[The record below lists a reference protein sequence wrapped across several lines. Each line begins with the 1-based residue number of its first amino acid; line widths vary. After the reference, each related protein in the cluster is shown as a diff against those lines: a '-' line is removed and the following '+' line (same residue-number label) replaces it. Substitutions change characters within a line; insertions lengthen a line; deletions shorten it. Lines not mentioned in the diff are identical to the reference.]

1 MKSVYKTH
9 PLWKRGLAFFAA
21 FAMVLAMVMPSA
33 PVAKAAGTT
42 LAVAQYTSAS
52 GKVAEGSTAKNA
64 TYNGTWEAS
73 VPMGK
78 VMAAMESE
86 MQSLAQ
92 GFFGHY
98 FYPHGKDGANKIA
111 YIEYRVTFP
120 EGVTVDASK
129 IQMNNSTAMFNR
141 NAFSSSVSGQTV
153 TFKFPLQDQN
163 WKGIYALYQ
172 KDGGAQSEKTI
183 NFSIPY
189 TVNATSKEEAAK
201 AENMNITAQG
211 DFSTCPS
218 GSSWPKNM
226 NVTNTDQS
234 VRSLAPDFSKAPC
247 FANAPGGD
255 PNPPDPKPQDPNPQ
269 DPKPSETAISL
280 DADLLL
286 GENTGNMPIEKK
298 KDDVMSFVGTL
309 DVKSIKDKMDEI
321 KKLHASAESD
331 KIAISEL
338 KSEFTATLELPE
350 GLEFSG
356 NKEAVFTGGNGVFA
370 ITKQT
375 VEGKKASVTFAL
387 QKPEEIKNYTS
398 LDKKIK
404 SVDNKLK
411 VTFRDVK
418 FSESAKPNTDYEV
431 IGKVWG
437 SMEGT
442 ATYPDSTSATN
453 KKPAPKMMLKNA
465 MSLSAIE
472 ETKPKTLKFAFQW
485 NGKQSKDG
493 KSNQNA
499 DAIALTVKY
508 AGQNTDNVSATGDLD
523 GDLLIN
529 GDTQHTDV
537 YLTGMDTPFTMT
549 GLLNV
554 KPIKDELSKLKA
566 AHPQS
571 VADKD
576 IEVSKVAT
584 SFTATMTLPDELKFP
599 AGAATKATLDGANG
613 KFKIESAVV
622 SGQTITVTMVPTLD
636 LTKLTRPFEEI
647 SNTVEGVEDELKVNV
662 PGITVD
668 STKAKSNINYTI
680 HGTVKGDFSALATTK
695 SSGKTIQFNYT
706 WNGIQKK
713 GGEDSTDPTTKDIK
727 LTLKTADFSKSVAL
741 CGDILVNGNTEH
753 DAVYVAGQ
761 DATVPFTG
769 KLDVTPVKN
778 QLKTI
783 EAKLNPNNID
793 PKDIELTNYSSLFTA
808 TLTLPNEMDFVA
820 SPKVTLKNDNGK
832 YTITGWKINGKTI
845 TVNMTVN
852 ATVSTFKDLKD
863 AVEQMGDAL
872 EAEVNGAKF
881 NASALANTNYTVYGT
896 MNGELKA
903 KATHKTSGTSLTF
916 AFTWN
921 AKQCKDGADYLYL
934 NSDNI
939 SFSLKWV
946 KSTPPTPPTPPT
958 PNPPTPNPP
967 TPNPPT
973 PNPPTPNPPTP
984 NPPTPNPPTPNPPT
998 PNPPTPN
1005 PPTPN
1010 PPTPNPPTP
1019 VEPNKPKPV
1028 EPTPSKPSAKTP
1040 TAPKTGD
1047 IASMLLCGGAFL
1059 LSSFG
1064 YAASK
1069 VKRGKRKHDE

>member
-1 MKSVYKTH
+1 MKRALTNH
-9 PLWKRGLAFFAA
+9 PLWKRGLAFFTA
-21 FAMVLAMVMPSA
+21 FAMLFAMMMPTV
-33 PVAKAAGTT
+33 PVAKADGTT
-42 LAVAQYTSAS
+42 LAVAQYTKTS
-52 GKVAEGSTAKNA
+52 GEVAEDSTATNA
-64 TYNGTWEAS
+64 TYNGTWKAS

-78 VMAAMESE
+78 VMSAMESK

-92 GFFGHY
+92 GFFGRY
-98 FYPHGKDGANKIA
+98 PYPHGKDGVNKIA
-111 YIEYRVTFP
+111 YIEYNVTFP
-120 EGVTVDASK
+120 EGVQVDASK
-129 IQMNNSTAMFNR
+129 IQMTNSTAMFYR

-163 WKGIYALYQ
+163 WKGIYELYQ

-183 NFSIPY
+183 DFSIPY
-189 TVNATSKEEAAK
+189 TVKATSKEEAAK
-201 AENMNITAQG
+201 AENMNITAKG

-218 GSSWPKNM
+218 GSLWPNSM
-226 NVTNTDQS
+226 NVTKTDQS
-234 VRSLAPDFSKAPC
+234 VRSLAPDFSKAAC
-247 FANAPGGD
+247 FANAPGGNPD
-255 PNPPDPKPQDPNPQ
+255 PQTPDPKNPDPQTPDPQ

-286 GENTGNMPIEKK
+286 GEDTGNMPIAKK

-356 NKEAVFTGGNGVFA
+356 NKEAVFTGGQGVFA

-398 LDKKIK
+398 LDEKIK
-404 SVDNKLK
+404 SVDNTLK

-418 FSESAKPNTDYEV
+418 FSESAKPDTDYEV
-431 IGKVWG
+431 IGKVSG

-465 MSLSAIE
+465 MSLIAIE

-485 NGKQSKDG
+485 NGKQSENG

-499 DAIALTVKY
+499 GAIALTVKY
-508 AGQNTDNVSATGDLD
+508 AGQNTENVSATGNLD

-529 GDTQHTDV
+529 GDTQHDKV

-554 KPIKDELSKLKA
+554 KPIKDELSRLKTA
-566 AHPQS
+566 YSQS

-584 SFTATMTLPDELKFP
+584 SFTATMTLPNELKFP
-599 AGAATKATLDGANG
+599 ADAATKATLDGANG

-647 SNTVEGVEDELKVNV
+647 SDTVERVEDELKVNV

-668 STKAKSNINYTI
+668 STKAKSSTQYTI
-680 HGTVKGDFSALATTK
+680 HGTVKGDFSALATKK

-706 WNGIQKK
+706 WNGIQQT
-713 GGEDSTDPTTKDIK
+713 GGEDSTDPNTKDIK
-727 LTLKTADFSKSVAL
+727 LTLKTADFSQSVDL

-769 KLDVTPVKN
+769 KLDVKPVKD
-778 QLKTI
+778 QLKKI
-783 EAKLNPNNID
+783 EEQYNKAQIA
-793 PKDIELTNYSSLFTA
+793 PKDIILSDYSSLFTA

-832 YTITGWKINGKTI
+832 YKITDWKINGKTI

-872 EAEVNGAKF
+872 EVVVDGAKF
-881 NASALANTNYTVYGT
+881 NSQAKANTPYTVYGT
-896 MNGELKA
+896 MYGELKA
-903 KATHKTSGTSLTF
+903 KAMHVKSGNSLTF

-921 AKQCKDGADYLYL
+921 AKQCKDGADYLYR

-939 SFSLKWV
+939 SFSLKWK
-946 KSTPPTPPTPPT
+946 KSSPGTSPTLPT
-958 PNPPTPNPP
+958 
-967 TPNPPT
+967 
-973 PNPPTPNPPTP
+973 
-984 NPPTPNPPTPNPPT
+984 
-998 PNPPTPN
+998 
-1005 PPTPN
+1005 
-1010 PPTPNPPTP
+1010 
-1019 VEPNKPKPV
+1019 
-1028 EPTPSKPSAKTP
+1028 SKPSTKTP
-1040 TAPKTGD
+1040 KAPKTGD
-1047 IASMLLCGGAFL
+1047 VASVLLCGGAFL
-1059 LSSFG
+1059 VSSFG
-1064 YAASK
+1064 FAASL
-1069 VKRGKRKHDE
+1069 VKGGKRKDEEK

>member
-1 MKSVYKTH
+1 MKRALTNH
-9 PLWKRGLAFFAA
+9 PLWKRSLAFFTA
-21 FAMVLAMVMPSA
+21 FAMLFAMMMPTA
-33 PVAKAAGTT
+33 PVAKADGTT
-42 LAVAQYTSAS
+42 LAVAQYTKTS
-52 GKVAEGSTAKNA
+52 GEVAEDSTATNA
-64 TYNGTWEAS
+64 TYNGTWKAK

-78 VMAAMESE
+78 VLSALKDKMKSAADKN
-86 MQSLAQ
+86 A
-92 GFFGHY
+92 
-98 FYPHGKDGANKIA
+98 YPHGKDGKNTIA
-111 YIEYRVTFP
+111 YVEYTVTFP
-120 EGVTVDASK
+120 AEATIEASK
-129 IQMNNSTAMFNR
+129 IMTNNTTAMFDGS
-141 NAFSSSVSGQTV
+141 AFSHSISGQSV
-153 TFKFPLQDQN
+153 TFKFPLKDVN
-163 WKGIYALYQ
+163 WPTIYNYYNN
-172 KDGGAQSEKTI
+172 DGGANSDKTI
-183 NFSIPY
+183 TFSIPY
-189 TVNATSKEEAAK
+189 TVTAKSK
-201 AENMNITAQG
+201 AEAEKAEKAKITAQG
-211 DFSTCPS
+211 NFETHPS
-218 GSSWPKNM
+218 GSFYSWYKE
-226 NVTNTDQS
+226 VYNTDTS
-234 VRSLAPDFSKAPC
+234 TLPLAPDFSKAAC
-247 FANAPGGD
+247 FANAPGG
-255 PNPPDPKPQDPNPQ
+255 NPDPQTPDPQNPDPQTPDPQ

-286 GENTGNMPIEKK
+286 GEDTGNMPIAKK

-356 NKEAVFTGGNGVFA
+356 NKEAVFTGGKGVFA

-404 SVDNKLK
+404 SVDNTLK
-411 VTFRDVK
+411 VTFRDVR
-418 FSESAKPNTDYEV
+418 FSESAKPDTDYEV
-431 IGKVWG
+431 IGKVSG

-442 ATYPDSTSATN
+442 ATYPESTSATN

-465 MSLSAIE
+465 MSLIAIE

-485 NGKQSKDG
+485 NGKQSENG

-499 DAIALTVKY
+499 GAIALTVKY
-508 AGQNTDNVSATGDLD
+508 AGQNTENVSAIGNLD

-529 GDTQHTDV
+529 GDTQHDKG

-554 KPIKDELSKLKA
+554 KPIKDELSRLKTA
-566 AHPQS
+566 YSQS

-599 AGAATKATLDGANG
+599 ADAATKATLDGANG

-647 SNTVEGVEDELKVNV
+647 SDTVERVEDELKVNV

-668 STKAKSNINYTI
+668 STKAKSSTQYTI
-680 HGTVKGDFSALATTK
+680 HGTVKGDFSALATKK

-706 WNGIQKK
+706 WNGIQQK
-713 GGEDSTDPTTKDIK
+713 GGEDSTDPNTKDIK
-727 LTLKTADFSKSVAL
+727 LTLKTADFSQSVDL

-769 KLDVTPVKN
+769 KLDVKPVKD
-778 QLKTI
+778 QLKKI
-783 EAKLNPNNID
+783 EEQYNKAQIA
-793 PKDIELTNYSSLFTA
+793 PKDIILSDYSSLFTA

-832 YTITGWKINGKTI
+832 YKITDWKINGKTI

-872 EAEVNGAKF
+872 EVVVDGAKF
-881 NASALANTNYTVYGT
+881 NSQAKANTPYTVYGT
-896 MNGELKA
+896 MYGELKA
-903 KATHKTSGTSLTF
+903 KAMHVKSGNSLTF

-921 AKQCKDGADYLYL
+921 AKQCKDGADYLYR

-939 SFSLKWV
+939 SFSLKWK
-946 KSTPPTPPTPPT
+946 KSSPGTAPTLPT
-958 PNPPTPNPP
+958 PNPST
-967 TPNPPT
+967 
-973 PNPPTPNPPTP
+973 
-984 NPPTPNPPTPNPPT
+984 
-998 PNPPTPN
+998 
-1005 PPTPN
+1005 
-1010 PPTPNPPTP
+1010 
-1019 VEPNKPKPV
+1019 
-1028 EPTPSKPSAKTP
+1028 KTP
-1040 TAPKTGD
+1040 KAPKTGD
-1047 IASMLLCGGAFL
+1047 VASVLLCGGAFL
-1059 LSSFG
+1059 VSSFG
-1064 YAASK
+1064 FAASL
-1069 VKRGKRKHDE
+1069 VKGGKRKDEEK

>member
-1 MKSVYKTH
+1 MKRALTNH
-9 PLWKRGLAFFAA
+9 PLWKRSLAFFTA
-21 FAMVLAMVMPSA
+21 FAMLFAMIMPTA
-33 PVAKAAGTT
+33 PVSKADGTT
-42 LAVAQYTSAS
+42 LAVAQYTKTS
-52 GKVAEGSTAKNA
+52 GKVAEGSTATNA

-86 MQSLAQ
+86 MKSAAGQ
-92 GFFGHY
+92 GL
-98 FYPHGKDGANKIA
+98 YPHGKDGAHKIA
-111 YIEYRVTFP
+111 YVEYSVKFP
-120 EGVTVDASK
+120 QEAKIDASNITK
-129 IQMNNSTAMFNR
+129 SNTTTMFNTA
-141 NAFSSSVSGQTV
+141 AFKSEVSGQTV
-153 TFKFPLQDQN
+153 TFKFPLFDEN
-163 WKGIYALYQ
+163 WAGIYKRYNN
-172 KDGGAQSEKTI
+172 DGGASSNKTI
-183 NFSIPY
+183 DFSIPY
-189 TVNATSKEEAAK
+189 TVTAKSK
-201 AENMNITAQG
+201 AEADVAEKAKITASG
-211 DFSTCPS
+211 DFETHPS
-218 GSSWPKNM
+218 GRFYSFKKM
-226 NVTNTDQS
+226 VYNTDTS
-234 VRSLAPDFSKAPC
+234 TLPLAPDFSKAAC
-247 FANAPGGD
+247 FANAPGGNPD
-255 PNPPDPKPQDPNPQ
+255 PQTPDPKNPDPQTPDPQ

-286 GENTGNMPIEKK
+286 GEDTGNMPIAKK

-356 NKEAVFTGGNGVFA
+356 NKEAVFTGGQGVFA

-404 SVDNKLK
+404 SVDNTLK

-418 FSESAKPNTDYEV
+418 FSESAKPDTDYEV
-431 IGKVWG
+431 IGKVSG

-465 MSLSAIE
+465 MSLIAIE

-485 NGKQSKDG
+485 NGKQSENG

-499 DAIALTVKY
+499 GAIALTVKY
-508 AGQNTDNVSATGDLD
+508 AGQNTENVSATGNLD

-529 GDTQHTDV
+529 GDTQHDKV

-554 KPIKDELSKLKA
+554 KPIKDELSRLKTA
-566 AHPQS
+566 YSQS

-599 AGAATKATLDGANG
+599 ADAATKATLDGANG

-647 SNTVEGVEDELKVNV
+647 SDTVERVEDELKVNV

-668 STKAKSNINYTI
+668 STKAKSSTQYTI
-680 HGTVKGDFSALATTK
+680 HGTVKGDFSALATKK

-706 WNGIQKK
+706 WNGIQQK
-713 GGEDSTDPTTKDIK
+713 GGEDSTASNTKDIK
-727 LTLKTADFSKSVAL
+727 LTLKTADFSQSVDL

-769 KLDVTPVKN
+769 KLDVKPVKD
-778 QLKTI
+778 QLKKI
-783 EAKLNPNNID
+783 EEQYNKAQIA
-793 PKDIELTNYSSLFTA
+793 PKDIILSDYSSLFTA

-832 YTITGWKINGKTI
+832 YKITDWKINGKTI

-872 EAEVNGAKF
+872 KVVVDGAKF
-881 NASALANTNYTVYGT
+881 NSQAKANTPYTVYGT
-896 MNGELKA
+896 MYGELKA
-903 KATHKTSGTSLTF
+903 KAMHVKSGNSLTF

-921 AKQCKDGADYLYL
+921 AKQCKDGADYLYR

-939 SFSLKWV
+939 SFSLKWK
-946 KSTPPTPPTPPT
+946 KSSPGTAPTLPT
-958 PNPPTPNPP
+958 PNPST
-967 TPNPPT
+967 
-973 PNPPTPNPPTP
+973 
-984 NPPTPNPPTPNPPT
+984 
-998 PNPPTPN
+998 
-1005 PPTPN
+1005 
-1010 PPTPNPPTP
+1010 
-1019 VEPNKPKPV
+1019 
-1028 EPTPSKPSAKTP
+1028 KTP
-1040 TAPKTGD
+1040 KAPKTGD
-1047 IASMLLCGGAFL
+1047 VASVLLCGGAFL
-1059 LSSFG
+1059 VSSFG
-1064 YAASK
+1064 FAASL
-1069 VKRGKRKHDE
+1069 VKGGKRKDEEK

>member
-1 MKSVYKTH
+1 MKRALTNH
-9 PLWKRGLAFFAA
+9 PLWKRGLAFFTA
-21 FAMVLAMVMPSA
+21 FAMLFAMLMPTA

-42 LAVAQYTSAS
+42 LAVAQHTKTS
-52 GKVAEGSTAKNA
+52 GKVAEDSTAKNA

-73 VPMGK
+73 VPMGQ
-78 VMAAMESE
+78 VMSALEDEMKSAAEKS
-86 MQSLAQ
+86 A
-92 GFFGHY
+92 
-98 FYPHGKDGANKIA
+98 YPHGKDGKNTIA
-111 YIEYRVTFP
+111 YVEYTVTFP
-120 EGVTVDASK
+120 AEATIEASK
-129 IQMNNSTAMFNR
+129 IMTNNTTAMFDGS
-141 NAFSSSVSGQTV
+141 AFSHSISGQSV
-153 TFKFPLQDQN
+153 TFKFPLKDVN
-163 WKGIYALYQ
+163 WPTIYNYYNN
-172 KDGGAQSEKTI
+172 DGGANSDKTI
-183 NFSIPY
+183 TFSIPY
-189 TVNATSKEEAAK
+189 TVTAKSK
-201 AENMNITAQG
+201 AEAEKAEKAKITAQG
-211 DFSTCPS
+211 NFETHPS
-218 GSSWPKNM
+218 GRAYAFIKK
-226 NVTNTDQS
+226 VYNTDTS
-234 VRSLAPDFSKAPC
+234 SLSLAPDFSKAAC
-247 FANAPGGD
+247 FANAPGGN
-255 PNPPDPKPQDPNPQ
+255 PNPPDPKPQDPDPQ

-356 NKEAVFTGGNGVFA
+356 DKKAVFSGGNGVFE
-370 ITKQT
+370 IKEQK
-375 VEGKKASVTFAL
+375 VEGNKASVTFAL

-398 LDKKIK
+398 LDEKIK
-404 SVDNKLK
+404 SVDNTLK

-418 FSESAKPNTDYEV
+418 FSESAKPDTDYEV
-431 IGKVWG
+431 IGKVSG

-465 MSLSAIE
+465 MSLIAIE

-485 NGKQSKDG
+485 NGKQSENG

-566 AHPQS
+566 AYPQS

-599 AGAATKATLDGANG
+599 ADAATKATLDGANG

-647 SNTVEGVEDELKVNV
+647 SDTVEGVKDELKVNV

-668 STKAKSNINYTI
+668 STKAKSSTQYTI
-680 HGTVKGDFSALATTK
+680 HGTVKGDFSALATKK

-706 WNGIQKK
+706 WNGIQQK

-727 LTLKTADFSKSVAL
+727 LTLKTADFSQSVAL
-741 CGDILVNGNTEH
+741 CGDILVNDNTEH

-783 EAKLNPNNID
+783 EAKFNQNNID

-921 AKQCKDGADYLYL
+921 AKQCKDGADYLYP
-934 NSDNI
+934 NSENI

-946 KSTPPTPPTPPT
+946 KSTPPTPPT

-1010 PPTPNPPTP
+1010 LPTP

-1028 EPTPSKPSAKTP
+1028 EPTPSTKTP
-1040 TAPKTGD
+1040 KAPKTGD

-1069 VKRGKRKHDE
+1069 VKRGKRKHEE

>member
-1 MKSVYKTH
+1 MKRALTNH
-9 PLWKRGLAFFAA
+9 PLWKRGLAFFTA
-21 FAMVLAMVMPSA
+21 FAMLFAMMMPTA
-33 PVAKAAGTT
+33 PISRAAGGT
-42 LAVAQYTSAS
+42 LDVATYITNS
-52 GKVAEGSTAKNA
+52 GSVDKNSTADNA
-64 TYNGTWEAS
+64 TYNGTWKAS

-78 VMAAMESE
+78 VMAAMESD
-86 MQSLAQ
+86 MKSAAAS
-92 GFFGHY
+92 GY
-98 FYPHGKDGANKIA
+98 YPHGKDGAHKIA
-111 YIEYRVTFP
+111 YVEYSVKFP
-120 EGVTVDASK
+120 QEAKIDASK
-129 IQMNNSTAMFNR
+129 ITYSNTTTMFNTA
-141 NAFSSSVSGQTV
+141 AFKNEVNGQTV
-153 TFKFPLQDQN
+153 TFKFPLFDVN
-163 WKGIYALYQ
+163 WAGIYQRYNN
-172 KDGGAQSEKTI
+172 DGGASSTKTI
-183 NFSIPY
+183 DFSIPY
-189 TVNATSKEEAAK
+189 TVTAKSK
-201 AENMNITAQG
+201 AEADAAEKAKITASG
-211 DFSTCPS
+211 DFETH
-218 GSSWPKNM
+218 GSAKYYDWLK
-226 NVTNTDQS
+226 VVYNTDTS
-234 VRSLAPDFSKAPC
+234 TLPLATDFSNAPC
-247 FANAPGGD
+247 FLNAPGGNPD
-255 PNPPDPKPQDPNPQ
+255 PQTPDPKNPDPQTPDPQ

-356 NKEAVFTGGNGVFA
+356 DKKAVFTGGNGVFE
-370 ITKQT
+370 IKEQK
-375 VEGKKASVTFAL
+375 VEGNKASVTFAL
-387 QKPEEIKNYTS
+387 QKPEEIKNYKS
-398 LDKKIK
+398 LDEKIK
-404 SVDNKLK
+404 SVDNTLK
-411 VTFRDVK
+411 VTFHDVK
-418 FSESAKPNTDYEV
+418 FSESAKPDTDYEV
-431 IGKVWG
+431 IGKVSG

-485 NGKQSKDG
+485 NGKQSENG

-554 KPIKDELSKLKA
+554 KPIKVELSKLKTA
-566 AHPQS
+566 YSKS
-571 VADKD
+571 VEAKD
-576 IEVSKVAT
+576 IDVSNMKT
-584 SFTATMTLPDELKFP
+584 SFTATMTLPNELKFP
-599 AGAATKATLDGANG
+599 ADADKKATLDGANG

-636 LTKLTRPFEEI
+636 LTKSKRPFEEI
-647 SNTVEGVEDELKVNV
+647 SDTVEGVEDELKVNV
-662 PGITVD
+662 PGIMVD
-668 STKAKSNINYTI
+668 STKAKSSTQYTI
-680 HGTVKGDFSALATTK
+680 HGTVKGDFSALATKK

-706 WNGIQKK
+706 WNGIQQK

-727 LTLKTADFSKSVAL
+727 LTLKTADFSQSVAL

-783 EAKLNPNNID
+783 EAKFNQNNID

-832 YTITGWKINGKTI
+832 YKITDWKINGKTI

-863 AVEQMGDAL
+863 AVEQMGNAL

-921 AKQCKDGADYLYL
+921 AKQCKDGADYLYP
-934 NSDNI
+934 NSENI
-939 SFSLKWV
+939 SFSLKWK
-946 KSTPPTPPTPPT
+946 KSSPWTPPT
-958 PNPPTPNPP
+958 
-967 TPNPPT
+967 
-973 PNPPTPNPPTP
+973 PPTP

-1069 VKRGKRKHDE
+1069 VKRGKRKHEE

>member
-1 MKSVYKTH
+1 MKRTLTNH
-9 PLWKRGLAFFAA
+9 PLWKRGLAFFTA
-21 FAMVLAMVMPSA
+21 FAMLFAMMMPTA
-33 PVAKAAGTT
+33 PVSRADGAQ
-42 LAVAQYTSAS
+42 LAIELYTSVS
-52 GKVAEGSTAKNA
+52 GKVAEGSTATNA
-64 TYNGTWEAS
+64 TYKGTWKAS

-78 VMAAMESE
+78 VLSALENDIRTAA
-86 MQSLAQ
+86 
-92 GFFGHY
+92 GKGW
-98 FYPHGKDGANKIA
+98 YPHGKDGVERIA
-111 YIEYRVTFP
+111 YVEYTVTFP
-120 EGVTVDASK
+120 ENVAIDKENIV
-129 IQMNNSTAMFNR
+129 MNNTTTVFDTK
-141 NAFSSSVSGQTV
+141 AFSFSVSGQTV

-163 WKGIYALYQ
+163 WKGIYDLYVR
-172 KDGGAQSEKTI
+172 DGGANSTKTI
-183 NFSIPY
+183 DFSIPY
-189 TVNATSKEEAAK
+189 TVTAKSK
-201 AENMNITAQG
+201 AEAENAEKQNITAQG
-211 DFSTCPS
+211 NFETHGSGTLYAFTKKVYNTDTSSLPLATNFST
-218 GSSWPKNM
+218 
-226 NVTNTDQS
+226 
-234 VRSLAPDFSKAPC
+234 APC

-321 KKLHASAESD
+321 KGQHESAESD

-338 KSEFTATLELPE
+338 KSEFTATLELPG

-356 NKEAVFTGGNGVFA
+356 NKEAVFTGGNRVFD
-370 ITKQT
+370 IKEQK

-387 QKPEEIKNYTS
+387 QNPEEIKNYTS
-398 LDKKIK
+398 LDEKIK
-404 SVDNKLK
+404 SVDNTLK

-418 FSESAKPNTDYEV
+418 FSESAKPDTDYEV
-431 IGKVWG
+431 IGKVSG
-437 SMEGT
+437 TMEGT

-485 NGKQSKDG
+485 NGKQSENG

-566 AHPQS
+566 AYPQS

-599 AGAATKATLDGANG
+599 ADAATKATLDGANG

-647 SNTVEGVEDELKVNV
+647 SDTVEGVEDELKVNV

-668 STKAKSNINYTI
+668 STKAKSSTQYTI
-680 HGTVKGDFSALATTK
+680 HGTVKGDFSALATKK

-706 WNGIQKK
+706 WNGIQQK

-727 LTLKTADFSKSVAL
+727 LTLKTADFSQSVAL

-753 DAVYVAGQ
+753 DAVYVTGQ

-783 EAKLNPNNID
+783 EAKFNQNNID

-832 YTITGWKINGKTI
+832 YKITDWKINGKTI

-863 AVEQMGDAL
+863 AVEQMGNAL

-921 AKQCKDGADYLYL
+921 AKQCKDGADYLYP
-934 NSDNI
+934 NSENI
-939 SFSLKWV
+939 SFSLKWK
-946 KSTPPTPPTPPT
+946 KSSPWTPPT
-958 PNPPTPNPP
+958 
-967 TPNPPT
+967 
-973 PNPPTPNPPTP
+973 PPTP

-1069 VKRGKRKHDE
+1069 VKRGKRKHEE

>member
-9 PLWKRGLAFFAA
+9 PLWKRGLAFLAA

-52 GKVAEGSTAKNA
+52 GKVAGGSTAKNA
-64 TYNGTWEAS
+64 TYNGTWKAS

-78 VMAAMESE
+78 VMSAMESE
-86 MQSLAQ
+86 MKFLAAMNL
-92 GFFGHY
+92 
-98 FYPHGKDGANKIA
+98 YPHGKDGKNNIA
-111 YIEYRVTFP
+111 YVEYTVTFP
-120 EGVTVDASK
+120 EGVAIDKDHILAS
-129 IQMNNSTAMFNR
+129 NNTSMFSQPKKPEISN
-141 NAFSSSVSGQTV
+141 NAV
-153 TFKFPLQDQN
+153 TFKFPLQDQD
-163 WKGIYALYQ
+163 WKGIYALYK
-172 KDGGAQSEKTI
+172 KDGGAQSTKTI
-183 NFSIPY
+183 DFSIPY
-189 TVNATSKEEAAK
+189 TVKATSKEEAAK

-211 DFSTCPS
+211 DFSTCPR
-218 GSSWPKNM
+218 GSSWPNGM

-234 VRSLAPDFSKAPC
+234 VRSLAPGFSNADC
-247 FANAPGGD
+247 FKKTSGEN
-255 PNPPDPKPQDPNPQ
+255 PKPQDPEKPNPN
-269 DPKPSETAISL
+269 DPKDPTNPSTPPTVETNNVL

-286 GENTGNMPIEKK
+286 GTNTGNDVIEQENTAK
-298 KDDVMSFVGTL
+298 MAFTGTL
-309 DVKSIKDKMDEI
+309 DVKPI
-321 KKLHASAESD
+321 KKQMNEIENAHKGAELD
-331 KIAISEL
+331 QIALSNL
-338 KSEFTATLELPE
+338 SSSFTATLTIPT
-350 GLEFSG
+350 GLR
-356 NKEAVFTGGNGVFA
+356 FTN
-370 ITKQT
+370 
-375 VEGKKASVTFAL
+375 
-387 QKPEEIKNYTS
+387 
-398 LDKKIK
+398 
-404 SVDNKLK
+404 
-411 VTFRDVK
+411 
-418 FSESAKPNTDYEV
+418 
-431 IGKVWG
+431 
-437 SMEGT
+437 
-442 ATYPDSTSATN
+442 STSATFKGGNGIFEVTKTEVTGNTVTVEFTLQDTANITTYKALKDAIN
-453 KKPAPKMMLKNA
+453 KVDDLLTITFNAVEFDASSKADAEYPVIGTVNGGMKATATYNKQALNFDLK
-465 MSLSAIE
+465 
-472 ETKPKTLKFAFQW
+472 W
-485 NGKQSKDG
+485 DGKQSAAGAYNNEQGQIKLVVKRTGPDVIDMG
-493 KSNQNA
+493 K
-499 DAIALTVKY
+499 
-508 AGQNTDNVSATGDLD
+508 TGNLD

-529 GDTQHTDV
+529 GDTQHDKV

-599 AGAATKATLDGANG
+599 ADAATKATLDGANG

-647 SNTVEGVEDELKVNV
+647 SKTVEGVDDELKVNV
-662 PGITVD
+662 RGITFD
-668 STKAKSNINYTI
+668 STIAKPNINYTI
-680 HGTVKGDFSALATTK
+680 HGTVKGDFSALATKK
-695 SSGKTIQFNYT
+695 SSGETIQFNYT

-727 LTLKTADFSKSVAL
+727 LTLKTDGFSQSVAL

-783 EAKLNPNNID
+783 EAQFNPNNID

-808 TLTLPNEMDFVA
+808 TLTLPEEMDFVGT
-820 SPKVTLKNDNGK
+820 PTVTLKNDNGK
-832 YTITGWKINGKTI
+832 YRIIEKPKVSGKTI
-845 TVNMTVN
+845 TVNMTVS
-852 ATVSTFKDLKD
+852 AEVKTFADLQD
-863 AVEQMGDAL
+863 AVKNMGDAL
-872 EAEVNGAKF
+872 EVEVDGAKF
-881 NASALANTNYTVYGT
+881 NSQAKANTPYTVYGT

-921 AKQCKDGADYLYL
+921 AKQCKDGADYLYP

-946 KSTPPTPPTPPT
+946 KSTPPTPPT
-958 PNPPTPNPP
+958 
-967 TPNPPT
+967 
-973 PNPPTPNPPTP
+973 
-984 NPPTPNPPTPNPPT
+984 
-998 PNPPTPN
+998 

-1069 VKRGKRKHDE
+1069 VKRGKRKHEE

>member
-1 MKSVYKTH
+1 MKRALTNH
-9 PLWKRGLAFFAA
+9 PLWKRGLAFFTA
-21 FAMVLAMVMPSA
+21 FAMLFAMMMPTA
-33 PVAKAAGTT
+33 PVSKADGTT
-42 LAVAQYTSAS
+42 LAVAQYTKTS
-52 GKVAEGSTAKNA
+52 GEVAEDSTATNA
-64 TYNGTWEAS
+64 TYNGTWKAS

-78 VMAAMESE
+78 VMAAMESK

-98 FYPHGKDGANKIA
+98 PYPHGKDGANKIA

-183 NFSIPY
+183 DFSIPY
-189 TVNATSKEEAAK
+189 TVKATSKEEAAK
-201 AENMNITAQG
+201 AENMNITAKG

-218 GSSWPKNM
+218 GSSCPKSM
-226 NVTNTDQS
+226 NVTKTDQS
-234 VRSLAPDFSKAPC
+234 VRSLAPDFSKAAC
-247 FANAPGGD
+247 FANAPGGNPD
-255 PNPPDPKPQDPNPQ
+255 PQTPDPKNPDPQTPDPQ

-286 GENTGNMPIEKK
+286 GEDTGNMPIAKK

-356 NKEAVFTGGNGVFA
+356 NKEAVFTGGQGVFA

-404 SVDNKLK
+404 SVDNTLK

-418 FSESAKPNTDYEV
+418 FSESAKPDTDYEV
-431 IGKVWG
+431 IGKVSG

-465 MSLSAIE
+465 MSLIAIE

-485 NGKQSKDG
+485 NGKQSENG

-499 DAIALTVKY
+499 GAIALTVKY
-508 AGQNTDNVSATGDLD
+508 AGQNTENVSATGNLD

-529 GDTQHTDV
+529 GDTQHDKV

-554 KPIKDELSKLKA
+554 KPIKDELSRLKTA
-566 AHPQS
+566 YSQS

-599 AGAATKATLDGANG
+599 ADAATKVTLDGANG

-647 SNTVEGVEDELKVNV
+647 SDTVERVEDELKVNV

-668 STKAKSNINYTI
+668 STKAESSTQYTI
-680 HGTVKGDFSALATTK
+680 HGTVKGDFSALATKK

-706 WNGIQKK
+706 WNGIQQK
-713 GGEDSTDPTTKDIK
+713 GGEDSTDPNTKDIK
-727 LTLKTADFSKSVAL
+727 LTLKTADFSQSVDL

-769 KLDVTPVKN
+769 KLDVKPVKD
-778 QLKTI
+778 QLKKI
-783 EAKLNPNNID
+783 EEQYNKAQIA
-793 PKDIELTNYSSLFTA
+793 PKDIILSDYSSLFTA

-832 YTITGWKINGKTI
+832 YKITDWKINGKTI

-872 EAEVNGAKF
+872 EVVVDGAKF
-881 NASALANTNYTVYGT
+881 NSQAKANTPYTVYGT
-896 MNGELKA
+896 MYGELKA
-903 KATHKTSGTSLTF
+903 KAMHVKSGNSLTF

-921 AKQCKDGADYLYL
+921 AKQCKDGADYLYR

-939 SFSLKWV
+939 SFSLKWK
-946 KSTPPTPPTPPT
+946 KSSPGTSPTLPT
-958 PNPPTPNPP
+958 
-967 TPNPPT
+967 
-973 PNPPTPNPPTP
+973 
-984 NPPTPNPPTPNPPT
+984 
-998 PNPPTPN
+998 
-1005 PPTPN
+1005 
-1010 PPTPNPPTP
+1010 
-1019 VEPNKPKPV
+1019 
-1028 EPTPSKPSAKTP
+1028 SKPSTKTP
-1040 TAPKTGD
+1040 KAPKTGD
-1047 IASMLLCGGAFL
+1047 VASALLCGGAFL
-1059 LSSFG
+1059 VSSFG
-1064 YAASK
+1064 FAASL
-1069 VKRGKRKHDE
+1069 VKGGKRKDEEK

>member
-1 MKSVYKTH
+1 MKRALTNH
-9 PLWKRGLAFFAA
+9 PLWKRSLAFFTA
-21 FAMVLAMVMPSA
+21 FAMLFAMMMPTA
-33 PVAKAAGTT
+33 PVAKADGTT
-42 LAVAQYTSAS
+42 LAVAQYTKTS
-52 GKVAEGSTAKNA
+52 GEVAEDSTATNA
-64 TYNGTWEAS
+64 TYNGTWKAK

-78 VMAAMESE
+78 VLSALKDKMKSAADKN
-86 MQSLAQ
+86 A
-92 GFFGHY
+92 
-98 FYPHGKDGANKIA
+98 YPHGKDGKNTIA
-111 YIEYRVTFP
+111 YVEYTVTFP
-120 EGVTVDASK
+120 AEATIEASK
-129 IQMNNSTAMFNR
+129 IMTNNTTAMFDGS
-141 NAFSSSVSGQTV
+141 AFSHSISGQSV
-153 TFKFPLQDQN
+153 TFKFPLKDVN
-163 WKGIYALYQ
+163 WPTIYNYYNN
-172 KDGGAQSEKTI
+172 DGGANSDKTI
-183 NFSIPY
+183 TFSIPY
-189 TVNATSKEEAAK
+189 TVTAKSK
-201 AENMNITAQG
+201 AEAEKAEKAKITAQG
-211 DFSTCPS
+211 NFETHPS
-218 GSSWPKNM
+218 GSFYSWYKE
-226 NVTNTDQS
+226 VYNTDTS
-234 VRSLAPDFSKAPC
+234 TLPLAPDFSKAAC
-247 FANAPGGD
+247 FANAPGG
-255 PNPPDPKPQDPNPQ
+255 NPDPQNPDPQ

-286 GENTGNMPIEKK
+286 GEDTGNMPIAKK

-356 NKEAVFTGGNGVFA
+356 NKAAVFTGGKGVFA

-398 LDKKIK
+398 LDEKIK
-404 SVDNKLK
+404 SVDNTLK

-418 FSESAKPNTDYEV
+418 FSESAKPDTDYEV
-431 IGKVWG
+431 IGKVSG
-437 SMEGT
+437 AMEGT

-465 MSLSAIE
+465 MSLIAIE

-485 NGKQSKDG
+485 NGKQSENG

-499 DAIALTVKY
+499 GAIALTVKY
-508 AGQNTDNVSATGDLD
+508 AGQNTKNVSATGNLD

-529 GDTQHTDV
+529 GDTQHDKV

-554 KPIKDELSKLKA
+554 KPIKDELSRLKTA
-566 AHPQS
+566 YSQS

-599 AGAATKATLDGANG
+599 ADAATKATLDGANG

-647 SNTVEGVEDELKVNV
+647 SDTVERVEDELKVNV

-668 STKAKSNINYTI
+668 STKAKSSTQYTI
-680 HGTVKGDFSALATTK
+680 HGTVKGDFSALATKK

-706 WNGIQKK
+706 WNGIQQK
-713 GGEDSTDPTTKDIK
+713 GGEDSTDPNTKDIK
-727 LTLKTADFSKSVAL
+727 LTLKTADFSQSVDL

-769 KLDVTPVKN
+769 KLDVKPVKD
-778 QLKTI
+778 QLKKI
-783 EAKLNPNNID
+783 EEQYNKAQIA
-793 PKDIELTNYSSLFTA
+793 PKDIILSDYSSLFTA

-832 YTITGWKINGKTI
+832 YKITDWKINGKTI

-872 EAEVNGAKF
+872 EVVVDGAKF
-881 NASALANTNYTVYGT
+881 NSQAKANTPYTVYGT
-896 MNGELKA
+896 MYGELKA
-903 KATHKTSGTSLTF
+903 KAMHVKSGNSLTF

-921 AKQCKDGADYLYL
+921 AKQCKDGADYLYR

-939 SFSLKWV
+939 SFSLKWK
-946 KSTPPTPPTPPT
+946 KSSPGTSPTLPT
-958 PNPPTPNPP
+958 
-967 TPNPPT
+967 
-973 PNPPTPNPPTP
+973 
-984 NPPTPNPPTPNPPT
+984 
-998 PNPPTPN
+998 
-1005 PPTPN
+1005 
-1010 PPTPNPPTP
+1010 
-1019 VEPNKPKPV
+1019 
-1028 EPTPSKPSAKTP
+1028 SKPSTKTP
-1040 TAPKTGD
+1040 KAPKTGD
-1047 IASMLLCGGAFL
+1047 VASVLLCGGAFL
-1059 LSSFG
+1059 VSSFG
-1064 YAASK
+1064 FAASL
-1069 VKRGKRKHDE
+1069 VKGGKRKDEEK

>member
-1 MKSVYKTH
+1 MKRALTNH
-9 PLWKRGLAFFAA
+9 PLWKRSLAFFTA
-21 FAMVLAMVMPSA
+21 FAMLFAMMMPTA
-33 PVAKAAGTT
+33 PVAKADGTT
-42 LAVAQYTSAS
+42 LAVAQYTKTS
-52 GKVAEGSTAKNA
+52 GEVAEDSTATNA
-64 TYNGTWEAS
+64 TYNGTWKAK

-78 VMAAMESE
+78 VLSALKDKMKSAADKN
-86 MQSLAQ
+86 A
-92 GFFGHY
+92 
-98 FYPHGKDGANKIA
+98 YPHGKDGKNTIA
-111 YIEYRVTFP
+111 YVEYTVTFP
-120 EGVTVDASK
+120 AEATIEASK
-129 IQMNNSTAMFNR
+129 IMTNNTTAMFDGS
-141 NAFSSSVSGQTV
+141 AFSHSISGQSV
-153 TFKFPLQDQN
+153 TFKFPLKDVN
-163 WKGIYALYQ
+163 WPTIYNYYNN
-172 KDGGAQSEKTI
+172 DGGANSDKTI
-183 NFSIPY
+183 TFSIPY
-189 TVNATSKEEAAK
+189 TVTAKSK
-201 AENMNITAQG
+201 AEAEKAEKAKITAQG
-211 DFSTCPS
+211 NFETHPS
-218 GSSWPKNM
+218 GSFYSWYKE
-226 NVTNTDQS
+226 VYNTDTS
-234 VRSLAPDFSKAPC
+234 TLPLAPDFSKAAC
-247 FANAPGGD
+247 FANAPGG
-255 PNPPDPKPQDPNPQ
+255 NPDPQNPDPQ

-286 GENTGNMPIEKK
+286 GEDTGNMPIAKK

-356 NKEAVFTGGNGVFA
+356 NKAAVFTGGKGVFA

-398 LDKKIK
+398 LDEKIK
-404 SVDNKLK
+404 SVDNTLK

-418 FSESAKPNTDYEV
+418 FSESAKPDTDYEV
-431 IGKVWG
+431 IGKVSG
-437 SMEGT
+437 AMEGT

-465 MSLSAIE
+465 MSLIAIE

-485 NGKQSKDG
+485 NGKQSENG

-499 DAIALTVKY
+499 GAIALTVKY
-508 AGQNTDNVSATGDLD
+508 AGQNTKNVSATGNLD

-529 GDTQHTDV
+529 GDTQHDKV

-554 KPIKDELSKLKA
+554 KPIKDELSRLKTA
-566 AHPQS
+566 YSQS

-599 AGAATKATLDGANG
+599 ADAATKATLDGANG

-647 SNTVEGVEDELKVNV
+647 SDTVERVEDELKVNV

-668 STKAKSNINYTI
+668 STKAAPSTKYTI
-680 HGTVKGDFSALATTK
+680 HGTVKGDFSALATKK

-706 WNGIQKK
+706 WNGIQQK
-713 GGEDSTDPTTKDIK
+713 GGEDSTDPNTKDIK
-727 LTLKTADFSKSVAL
+727 LTLKTVDFSQSVDL

-769 KLDVTPVKN
+769 KLDVKPVKA
-778 QLKTI
+778 QLKKI
-783 EAKLNPNNID
+783 EEQYNKAQIA
-793 PKDIELTNYSSLFTA
+793 PKDIILSDYSSLFTA

-832 YTITGWKINGKTI
+832 YKITDWKINGKTI

-872 EAEVNGAKF
+872 KVVVDGANF
-881 NASALANTNYTVYGT
+881 NSQAKANTPYTVYGT
-896 MNGELKA
+896 MYGELKA
-903 KATHKTSGTSLTF
+903 KAMHVKSGNSLTF

-921 AKQCKDGADYLYL
+921 AKQCKDGADYLYR

-939 SFSLKWV
+939 SFSLKWK
-946 KSTPPTPPTPPT
+946 KSSPGTSPTLPT
-958 PNPPTPNPP
+958 
-967 TPNPPT
+967 
-973 PNPPTPNPPTP
+973 
-984 NPPTPNPPTPNPPT
+984 
-998 PNPPTPN
+998 
-1005 PPTPN
+1005 
-1010 PPTPNPPTP
+1010 
-1019 VEPNKPKPV
+1019 
-1028 EPTPSKPSAKTP
+1028 SKPSTKTP
-1040 TAPKTGD
+1040 KAPKTGD
-1047 IASMLLCGGAFL
+1047 VASVLLCGGAFL
-1059 LSSFG
+1059 VSSFG
-1064 YAASK
+1064 FAASL
-1069 VKRGKRKHDE
+1069 VKGGKRKDEEK

>member
-1 MKSVYKTH
+1 MKRALTNH
-9 PLWKRGLAFFAA
+9 PLWKRGLAFFTA
-21 FAMVLAMVMPSA
+21 FAMLFAMLMPTA
-33 PVAKAAGTT
+33 PVSRAAGGT
-42 LAVAQYTSAS
+42 LDVATYITNSGSAD
-52 GKVAEGSTAKNA
+52 KNSTADNA
-64 TYNGTWEAS
+64 TYNGKWEANIK
-73 VPMGK
+73 MGA
-78 VMAAMESE
+78 VMAAIESE
-86 MQSLAQ
+86 MKSAAQS
-92 GFFGHY
+92 GY
-98 FYPHGKDGANKIA
+98 YPHGKDGPNKIA
-111 YIEYRVTFP
+111 YVEYTVTFP
-120 EGVTVDASK
+120 AEATIDASNIEMK
-129 IQMNNSTAMFNR
+129 NTTAMFHGG
-141 NAFSSSVSGQTV
+141 AFKYSVSGQSV
-153 TFKFPLQDQN
+153 TFKFPLNDVN
-163 WKGIYALYQ
+163 WATIYNYY
-172 KDGGAQSEKTI
+172 KNDGGAASEKTI
-183 NFSIPY
+183 YFSIPY
-189 TVNATSKEEAAK
+189 TVKAKSKAEAEK
-201 AENMNITAQG
+201 AENAKITAKG
-211 DFSTCPS
+211 NFETHGS
-218 GSSWPKNM
+218 GSFYTFSK
-226 NVTNTDQS
+226 VVYNTDIS
-234 VRSLAPDFSKAPC
+234 EHPLAIDFSKASC
-247 FANAPGGD
+247 FTNAPGGNPD
-255 PNPPDPKPQDPNPQ
+255 PQTPDPKNPDPQTPDPQ

-321 KKLHASAESD
+321 KGQHASAESD

-356 NKEAVFTGGNGVFA
+356 NKEAVFTGGNGVFD
-370 ITKQT
+370 IKEQK
-375 VEGKKASVTFAL
+375 VEGNKASVTFAL

-398 LDKKIK
+398 LDQKIK
-404 SVDNKLK
+404 SVDNTLK

-431 IGKVWG
+431 IGKVSG

-485 NGKQSKDG
+485 NGKQSENG

-508 AGQNTDNVSATGDLD
+508 AGQNTDNVSATGELD

-571 VADKD
+571 VANKD

-599 AGAATKATLDGANG
+599 ADAATKATLDGANG

-647 SNTVEGVEDELKVNV
+647 SDTVERVEDELKVNV

-668 STKAKSNINYTI
+668 STKAKSSTQYTI
-680 HGTVKGDFSALATTK
+680 HGTVKGDFSALATKK
-695 SSGKTIQFNYT
+695 SLGKTIQFNYT
-706 WNGIQKK
+706 WNGIQQK

-727 LTLKTADFSKSVAL
+727 LTLKTADFSQSVAL
-741 CGDILVNGNTEH
+741 CGDILVNSNTEH

-783 EAKLNPNNID
+783 EAKFNQNNID

-832 YTITGWKINGKTI
+832 YKITDWKINGKTI

-863 AVEQMGDAL
+863 AVEQMGNAL

-921 AKQCKDGADYLYL
+921 AKQCKDGADYLYP
-934 NSDNI
+934 NSENI
-939 SFSLKWV
+939 SFSLKWK
-946 KSTPPTPPTPPT
+946 KSSPWTPPT
-958 PNPPTPNPP
+958 
-967 TPNPPT
+967 
-973 PNPPTPNPPTP
+973 
-984 NPPTPNPPTPNPPT
+984 PPTPNPPT

-1069 VKRGKRKHDE
+1069 VKRGKRKHEE

>member
-1 MKSVYKTH
+1 MKRALTNH
-9 PLWKRGLAFFAA
+9 PLWKRGLAFFTA
-21 FAMVLAMVMPSA
+21 FAMLFAMMMPTA
-33 PVAKAAGTT
+33 PVAKADGTT
-42 LAVAQYTSAS
+42 LAVERLRKTS
-52 GKVAEGSTAKNA
+52 GKVAEGSTATNA

-78 VMAAMESE
+78 VMSAMESQ
-86 MQSLAQ
+86 MSTLAR

-98 FYPHGKDGANKIA
+98 PYPHGKDAKNNIA
-111 YIEYRVTFP
+111 YVEYTVTFP
-120 EGVTVDASK
+120 AGVAIDKDHILAS
-129 IQMNNSTAMFNR
+129 NNTSMFSQPKKPEISN
-141 NAFSSSVSGQTV
+141 NAV

-163 WKGIYALYQ
+163 WKVIYELYQ
-172 KDGGAQSEKTI
+172 KDGGDKSTKTI

-189 TVNATSKEEAAK
+189 TVKATSKEEAAK

-218 GSSWPKNM
+218 GSSWPNGM

-234 VRSLAPDFSKAPC
+234 VRSLAPDFSKAAC
-247 FANAPGGD
+247 FANAPGGNPD
-255 PNPPDPKPQDPNPQ
+255 PQTPDPKNPDPQTPDPKNPDPQDPNPQ

-286 GENTGNMPIEKK
+286 GENTGNMPIVKK

-309 DVKSIKDKMDEI
+309 DVKSIKDKMDKI
-321 KKLHASAESD
+321 KGQHESAESD

-338 KSEFTATLELPE
+338 KSEFTATLELPK

-356 NKEAVFTGGNGVFA
+356 NKEAVFTGGNGVFD
-370 ITKQT
+370 IKEQK

-404 SVDNKLK
+404 SVDNTLK

-418 FSESAKPNTDYEV
+418 FSESAQPNTDYEV
-431 IGKVWG
+431 IGKVSG

-485 NGKQSKDG
+485 NGKQSENG

-508 AGQNTDNVSATGDLD
+508 AGQNTDNVSATGKLD

-554 KPIKDELSKLKA
+554 KPIKVELSKLKTA
-566 AHPQS
+566 YSKS
-571 VADKD
+571 VEAKD
-576 IEVSKVAT
+576 IDVSNMKT

-599 AGAATKATLDGANG
+599 ADAATKATLDGANG

-636 LTKLTRPFEEI
+636 LTKLKRPFEEI
-647 SNTVEGVEDELKVNV
+647 SDTVDGVEDELKVNV

-668 STKAKSNINYTI
+668 STKAKSSTQYTI
-680 HGTVKGDFSALATTK
+680 HGTVKGDFSALATKK

-706 WNGIQKK
+706 WNGIQQK

-727 LTLKTADFSKSVAL
+727 LTLKTADFSQSVAL

-783 EAKLNPNNID
+783 EAKFNQNNID

-820 SPKVTLKNDNGK
+820 SPVVTLKNDNGK
-832 YTITGWKINGKTI
+832 YKITDWKINGKTI

-863 AVEQMGDAL
+863 AVEQMGNAL

-921 AKQCKDGADYLYL
+921 AKQCKDGADYLYP
-934 NSDNI
+934 NSENI
-939 SFSLKWV
+939 SFSLKWK
-946 KSTPPTPPTPPT
+946 KSSPWTPPT
-958 PNPPTPNPP
+958 
-967 TPNPPT
+967 
-973 PNPPTPNPPTP
+973 
-984 NPPTPNPPTPNPPT
+984 PPTPNPPT

-1069 VKRGKRKHDE
+1069 VKRGKRKHEE